1 MLLLIVK
8 PVSTAQMPKLCAL
21 KRAIK
26 LNTRTGCARFII
38 ALTTRQGV
46 DIKPHTA
53 AFIKV
58 TNFWLLVLTSRPMLD
73 PLELS
78 VEARADR
85 IP

>member
-1 MLLLIVK
+1 MAVSLLQV
-8 PVSTAQMPKLCAL
+8 PKLCAL
-21 KRAIK
+21 VKRGIG